1 MQIIILEGTLHQR
14 FDSSASCGARRD
26 CLRYPN
32 HEGFKRKLRCRFLM
46 SWLDVSDG
54 LAFAYPRQHSIFR
67 EAAGRDIHIYS
78 PLRLRWRVGFC
89 SLLRRLSRSDYLD
102 AAVLGLVYHLRLEP
116 RWNVRR
122 SR

>member
-1 MQIIILEGTLHQR
+1 MQTIISEGMLPQR

-54 LAFAYPRQHSIFR
+54 LAFATLSSTAFSGKRRAETFTF
-67 EAAGRDIHIYS
+67 IH
-78 PLRLRWRVGFC
+78 RFVFVGESVFAVFC
-89 SLLRRLSRSDYLD
+89 
-102 AAVLGLVYHLRLEP
+102 GG
-116 RWNVRR
+116 
-122 SR
+122 